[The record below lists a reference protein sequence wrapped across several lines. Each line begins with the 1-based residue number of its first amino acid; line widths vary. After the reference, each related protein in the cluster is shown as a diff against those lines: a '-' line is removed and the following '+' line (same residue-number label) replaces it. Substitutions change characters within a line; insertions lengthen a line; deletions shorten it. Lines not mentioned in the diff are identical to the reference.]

1 MDRPFPSSPGP
12 LYQNEVKCSTFDME
26 MIFHSHANITHFLK
40 KCCALWL
47 ILKARV
53 FETRNWLDFS
63 WSAAL
68 AYVVI
73 LRRNGN
79 LIYDV
84 NSLIPAGCKG
94 ELGVLMDESGSIT
107 DNDFIKEKTFVANLA
122 NSLTNF
128 GPNGMQM
135 AVVSYSTDAR
145 LDIKLNQY
153 SSKKEFIHAVNSIR
167 QFSE

>member
-1 MDRPFPSSPGP
+1 MRFFKSKSEG
-12 LYQNEVKCSTFDME
+12 KG
-26 MIFHSHANITHFLK
+26 
-40 KCCALWL
+40 CALGL
-47 ILKARV
+47 TLKARV
-53 FETRNWLDFS
+53 FGTRNWPDFS
-63 WSAAL
+63 WSTAL

-79 LIYDV
+79 LIYDDV
-84 NSLIPAGCKG
+84 HSLIPTGCKG
-94 ELGVLMDESGSIT
+94 DLGILMDESGSIQ
-107 DNDFIKEKTFVANLA
+107 DNDFVKEKNFVANLA

-135 AVVSYSTDAR
+135 AVISYSTDAR

-153 SSKKEFIHAVNSIR
+153 SNKKEFIHAVNSIR